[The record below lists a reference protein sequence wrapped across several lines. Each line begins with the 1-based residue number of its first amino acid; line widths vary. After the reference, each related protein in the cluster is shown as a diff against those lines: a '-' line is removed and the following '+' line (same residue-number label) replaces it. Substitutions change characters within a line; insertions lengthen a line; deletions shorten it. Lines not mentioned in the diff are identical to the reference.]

1 MSDTIIVTDA
11 DRQAACHYLR
21 YPTPASILSGDMDN
35 VELVQLF
42 AKHRVMERQRIIEVA
57 KHLSIQMARDSQT
70 YEYGSSDNQAYLWRA
85 EGLDLLIDSEG
96 Q

>member
-1 MSDTIIVTDA
+1 MSNTIAVTEA

-35 VELVQLF
+35 VELIQLF
-42 AKHRVMERQRIIEVA
+42 AKHRVMERQRIIEAA
-57 KHLSIQMARDSQT
+57 KHLAMQMAKNSQT